1 MSIFARGVLK
11 LEMAKPTDR
20 RVNCNFERK
29 PHNFLQTD
37 LSFKKD
43 WRRIIPNNNKRF
55 PVIRTEEEKPK
66 GAGYW

>member
-1 MSIFARGVLK
+1 MSIFAHSGLK

-29 PHNFLQTD
+29 THNFLQTD
-37 LSFKKD
+37 LSLKKD

-55 PVIRTEEEKPK
+55 PAIRTEEEKPK